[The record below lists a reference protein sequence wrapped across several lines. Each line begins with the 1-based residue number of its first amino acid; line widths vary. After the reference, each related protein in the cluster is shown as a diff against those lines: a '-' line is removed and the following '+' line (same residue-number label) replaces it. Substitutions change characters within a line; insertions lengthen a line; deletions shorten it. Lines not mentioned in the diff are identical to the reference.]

1 MTHYPT
7 HAPSAAAHNDAH
19 RIGNDCIFVWLA
31 FFASF
36 IFNLCQVTYTTTLKR
51 QLRNLTRYHESIAI
65 VDSEILPEATIVTE
79 EPA

>member
-7 HAPSAAAHNDAH
+7 HAPSAAAHDDTH
-19 RIGNDCIFVWLA
+19 HIGNDCVFVWLA
-31 FFASF
+31 LFASF

-51 QLRNLTRYHESIAI
+51 QLRNLTRYHDAI
-65 VDSEILPEATIVTE
+65 VDSEIIPEAAIVTE